1 MKDKVSLRK
10 LDLADM
16 PAAAAVH
23 RSSFNERL
31 PTLAGLHTPEE
42 DVGFWSAVVF
52 KDCEIWGAEEEGGR
66 LVGVIAFLEDW
77 IDQLYVLPE
86 AQGRG
91 IGSRLLDI
99 AKSAYPQLSLWTFQ
113 RNEPAR
119 RFYLKHGFFVVDESD
134 GAGNE
139 EKEPDVLY
147 KWEARLHRL

>member
-10 LDLADM
+10 LELVDM

-23 RSSFNERL
+23 RASFNERL

-42 DVGFWSAVVF
+42 DIGFWSAVVF
-52 KDCEIWGAEEEGGR
+52 KDCQVWGAEEGGR

-91 IGSRLLDI
+91 IGSRLLDV
-99 AKSAYPQLSLWTFQ
+99 AKSTSPALSLWTFQ
-113 RNEPAR
+113 KNEPAR
-119 RFYLKHGFFVVDESD
+119 RFYEKHGFFVVDESD

>member
-1 MKDKVSLRK
+1 MTDKISLRK

-23 RSSFNERL
+23 RASFNEQL
-31 PTLAGLHTPEE
+31 PTLAGAHTPEE

-52 KDCEIWGAEEEGGR
+52 KDCQIWGAEADGR

-86 AQGRG
+86 VQGRG
-91 IGSRLLDI
+91 IGSRLLDV
-99 AKSAYPQLSLWTFQ
+99 AKSAYPVLSLWTFQ

-139 EKEPDVLY
+139 EREPDVLY
-147 KWEARLHRL
+147 RWEARLHRL

>member
-10 LDLADM
+10 LELVDM

-23 RSSFNERL
+23 RASFNERL

-52 KDCEIWGAEEEGGR
+52 KDCQVWGAEEGGR

-91 IGSRLLDI
+91 LGSRLLDV
-99 AKSAYPQLSLWTFQ
+99 AKSTYPALSLWTFQ

-119 RFYLKHGFFVVDESD
+119 RFYEKHGFFVVDESD

>member
-1 MKDKVSLRK
+1 MTDKVSLRK

-23 RSSFNERL
+23 RASFNERL

-52 KDCEIWGAEEEGGR
+52 KDCQVWGAEEGGR

-91 IGSRLLDI
+91 IGCRLLDI
-99 AKSAYPQLSLWTFQ
+99 AKSTYPALSLWTFQ
-113 RNEPAR
+113 RNKPAR
-119 RFYLKHGFFVVDESD
+119 RFYEKHGFFVVDESD

>member
-1 MKDKVSLRK
+1 MAGKTSLRK
-10 LDLADM
+10 LEQADM
-16 PAAAAVH
+16 PAAATVH
-23 RSSFNERL
+23 RASFNERL
-31 PTLAGLHTPEE
+31 PTLAGLHTSEE
-42 DVGFWSAVVF
+42 DVGFWRAVVF
-52 KDCEIWGAEEEGGR
+52 KDCQIWGAEEDGR

-91 IGSRLLDI
+91 IGTKLLEV
-99 AKSAYPQLSLWTFQ
+99 AKSAYPSLSLWTFQ
-113 RNEPAR
+113 RNAAAR
-119 RFYLKHGFFVVDESD
+119 RFYEKHGFLVVDESD

>member
-1 MKDKVSLRK
+1 MAGTISLRK
-10 LDLADM
+10 LDLVDM
-16 PAAAAVH
+16 SAAAGVH
-23 RSSFNERL
+23 RAAFDDRL
-31 PTLAGLHTPEE
+31 PTLSGLHTSEE

-52 KDCEIWGAEEEGGR
+52 KDCQIWGAEESGR

-91 IGSRLLDI
+91 IGTRLLEV
-99 AKSAYPQLSLWTFQ
+99 AKSAYPSLSLWTFQ
-113 RNEPAR
+113 RNAAAR
-119 RFYLKHGFFVVDESD
+119 LFYEKHGFLVVDESD

>member
-1 MKDKVSLRK
+1 MTEKVSLRK

-23 RSSFNERL
+23 RASFDERL
-31 PTLAGLHTPEE
+31 PTLSGLHTPEE

-52 KDCEIWGAEEEGGR
+52 KDCQIWGAEEGGR

-86 AQGRG
+86 AQARG
-91 IGSRLLDI
+91 IGSRLLDV
-99 AKSAYPQLSLWTFQ
+99 AKSAYPVLSLWTFK
-113 RNEPAR
+113 RNAPAR
-119 RFYLKHGFFVVDESD
+119 RFYEKHGFFVVDESD

-147 KWEARLHRL
+147 KWEARLHRM

>member
-1 MKDKVSLRK
+1 MTDRISLRK
-10 LDLADM
+10 LDRVDM

-23 RSSFNERL
+23 RASFDERL
-31 PTLAGLHTPEE
+31 PTLSGLHTPEE

-52 KDCEIWGAEEEGGR
+52 KDCQIWGAEEDGR

-91 IGSRLLDI
+91 IGSRLLDV
-99 AKSAYPQLSLWTFQ
+99 AKSVYPVLSLWTFQ

-119 RFYLKHGFFVVDESD
+119 RFYEKHGFFVVDESD

-139 EKEPDVLY
+139 EREPDVLY

>member
-1 MKDKVSLRK
+1 MTEKVSLRK

-16 PAAAAVH
+16 AAAAAVH
-23 RSSFNERL
+23 RASFDERL
-31 PTLAGLHTPEE
+31 PTLSGLHTPEE

-52 KDCEIWGAEEEGGR
+52 KDCQIWGAEEGGR

-86 AQGRG
+86 AQERG
-91 IGSRLLDI
+91 IGGRLLDV
-99 AKSAYPQLSLWTFQ
+99 AKSAYPVLSLWTFK
-113 RNEPAR
+113 RNAPAR
-119 RFYLKHGFFVVDESD
+119 RFYEKHGFFVVDESD

-147 KWEARLHRL
+147 KWEARLHRM

>member
-23 RSSFNERL
+23 RASFNERL

-52 KDCEIWGAEEEGGR
+52 KDCQIWGAEEGGR

-113 RNEPAR
+113 RNEQAR
-119 RFYLKHGFFVVDESD
+119 RFTKHGFFVVDKSD
-134 GAGNE
+134 RAGNE

>member
-1 MKDKVSLRK
+1 M
-10 LDLADM
+10 
-16 PAAAAVH
+16 
-23 RSSFNERL
+23 
-31 PTLAGLHTPEE
+31 
-42 DVGFWSAVVF
+42 
-52 KDCEIWGAEEEGGR
+52 GAEEGGR

-91 IGSRLLDI
+91 IGTRLLEV
-99 AKSAYPQLSLWTFQ
+99 AKAAYPALSLWTFQ
-113 RNEPAR
+113 RNAAAR
-119 RFYLKHGFFVVDESD
+119 RFYEKHGFLVVDESD

>member
-1 MKDKVSLRK
+1 MTGTISLRK
-10 LDLADM
+10 LDLVDM

-23 RSSFNERL
+23 RAAFDERL
-31 PTLAGLHTPEE
+31 PTLAALHTSEE
-42 DVGFWSAVVF
+42 DVGFWTAVVF
-52 KDCEIWGAEEEGGR
+52 KDCQIWGAEEGGR

-91 IGSRLLDI
+91 IGARLLAV
-99 AKSAYPQLSLWTFQ
+99 AKSTYPALSLWTFQ
-113 RNEPAR
+113 RNIAAR
-119 RFYLKHGFFVVDESD
+119 RFYEKHGFLVVDESD

>member
-1 MKDKVSLRK
+1 MKDKVLLRK

-23 RSSFNERL
+23 RASFNERL

-52 KDCEIWGAEEEGGR
+52 KDCQVWGAEEGGR

-91 IGSRLLDI
+91 IGCRLLDI
-99 AKSAYPQLSLWTFQ
+99 AKSTYPALSLWIFQ
-113 RNEPAR
+113 RNKPAR
-119 RFYLKHGFFVVDESD
+119 RFYEKHGFFVVDESD

>member
-1 MKDKVSLRK
+1 MMADKVSLRK

-23 RSSFNERL
+23 RASFDERL
-31 PTLAGLHTPEE
+31 PTLSGLHAPEE
-42 DVGFWSAVVF
+42 DVGFWSAVVL
-52 KDCEIWGAEEEGGR
+52 KDCQIWGAEEGGR

-86 AQGRG
+86 AQGHG
-91 IGSRLLDI
+91 IGSRLLDV
-99 AKSAYPQLSLWTFQ
+99 AKSTYPVLSLWTFQ
-113 RNEPAR
+113 RNAPAR

-147 KWEARLHRL
+147 KWEARL

>member
-1 MKDKVSLRK
+1 MAGTISLRK
-10 LDLADM
+10 LDLVDM
-16 PAAAAVH
+16 PAAAGVH
-23 RSSFNERL
+23 RAAFDDRL
-31 PTLAGLHTPEE
+31 PTLSGLHTSEE

-52 KDCEIWGAEEEGGR
+52 KDCQIWGAEEGGR

-91 IGSRLLDI
+91 IGTRLLEV
-99 AKSAYPQLSLWTFQ
+99 AKAAYPSLSLWTFQ
-113 RNEPAR
+113 RNVAAR
-119 RFYLKHGFFVVDESD
+119 HFYEKHGFLVVDESD

>member
-1 MKDKVSLRK
+1 MTDRISLRK
-10 LDLADM
+10 LDRVDM

-23 RSSFNERL
+23 RASFDERL
-31 PTLAGLHTPEE
+31 PTLSGLHTPEE

-52 KDCEIWGAEEEGGR
+52 KDCQIWGAEEDGR

-91 IGSRLLDI
+91 IGSRLLDV
-99 AKSAYPQLSLWTFQ
+99 AKSAYPMLSLWTFQ

-119 RFYLKHGFFVVDESD
+119 HFYEKHGFFVVDESD

-139 EKEPDVLY
+139 EREPDVLY

>member
-10 LDLADM
+10 LELVDM

-23 RSSFNERL
+23 RASFNERL

-52 KDCEIWGAEEEGGR
+52 KDCQVWGAEEGGR

-91 IGSRLLDI
+91 IGCRLLDI
-99 AKSAYPQLSLWTFQ
+99 AKSTYPALSLWTFQ
-113 RNEPAR
+113 RNKPAR
-119 RFYLKHGFFVVDESD
+119 RFYEKHGFFVVDESD

>member
-1 MKDKVSLRK
+1 MMADKVSLRK

-23 RSSFNERL
+23 RASFDERL
-31 PTLAGLHTPEE
+31 PTLSGLHTTEE

-52 KDCEIWGAEEEGGR
+52 KDCQIWGAEEGGR

-86 AQGRG
+86 AQGHG
-91 IGSRLLDI
+91 IGSRLLDV
-99 AKSAYPQLSLWTFQ
+99 AKSAYPVLSLWTFQ
-113 RNEPAR
+113 RNAPAR
-119 RFYLKHGFFVVDESD
+119 RFYEKHGFFVVDESD

>member
-1 MKDKVSLRK
+1 MTEKVSLRK
-10 LDLADM
+10 LDLVDM

-23 RSSFNERL
+23 RASFDERL
-31 PTLAGLHTPEE
+31 PTLSGLHTPEE

-52 KDCEIWGAEEEGGR
+52 KDCQIWGAEEGGR

-86 AQGRG
+86 AQERG
-91 IGSRLLDI
+91 IGSRLLDV
-99 AKSAYPQLSLWTFQ
+99 AKSAYPVLSLWTFK
-113 RNEPAR
+113 RNAPAR
-119 RFYLKHGFFVVDESD
+119 RFYEKHGFFVVDESD

-147 KWEARLHRL
+147 KWEARLHRM